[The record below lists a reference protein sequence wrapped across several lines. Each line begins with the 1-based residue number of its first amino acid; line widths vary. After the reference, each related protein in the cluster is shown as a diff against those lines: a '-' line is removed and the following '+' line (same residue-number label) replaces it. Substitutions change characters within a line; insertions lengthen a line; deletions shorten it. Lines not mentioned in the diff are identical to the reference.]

1 MYFLKGC
8 VTTADIVIEN
18 ERLKTSVLILNQ
30 KLRTQEME
38 ENLFKDK
45 DVIIDRLYKE
55 NMALKCDNSS
65 LLQRIDLL
73 N

>member
-1 MYFLKGC
+1 MLHKEGLE
-8 VTTADIVIEN
+8 TADIVIEN

-38 ENLFKDK
+38 ENLFNDK

>member
-1 MYFLKGC
+1 MLHKEGLE
-8 VTTADIVIEN
+8 TADIVIEN

-38 ENLFKDK
+38 ENLLKDK
-45 DVIIDRLYKE
+45 DIIIDRLYKE

>member
-1 MYFLKGC
+1 MLHKEGLE
-8 VTTADIVIEN
+8 TADIVIEN

-38 ENLFKDK
+38 DTLFKDK

>member
-1 MYFLKGC
+1 MLHKEGLD
-8 VTTADIVIEN
+8 TADIVIEN

-38 ENLFKDK
+38 ENLLKDK

>member
-1 MYFLKGC
+1 
-8 VTTADIVIEN
+8 
-18 ERLKTSVLILNQ
+18 
-30 KLRTQEME
+30 ME

>member
-1 MYFLKGC
+1 MLHKEGLE
-8 VTTADIVIEN
+8 TADIVIEN

>member
-1 MYFLKGC
+1 MLHKEGLE
-8 VTTADIVIEN
+8 TADIVIEN

-45 DVIIDRLYKE
+45 DIIIDRLYKE